1 MVITYPRPCP
11 TCGTKINNRSNFSRH
26 CEKKVDPVPCPH
38 CQSTFT
44 RKDDMLRHV
53 KKFHSEAAKR
63 KAKESAELLRLELL
77 HADKVTR
84 LSEDS
89 QTGGTVTRGMKRPA
103 EDSSFDV
110 KELKPEMKPQEKNE
124 EYNKGPTPLFVANVT
139 KLGSAKRWK
148 QNAVVNQKF
157 MMTLDQQRSP
167 KESEDLNIA
176 ATHAI
181 AEATDHLIE
190 ELQIPEDYWMTLQIG
205 SREHRR
211 DGLTGETWKIDV
223 GDFTKRA
230 AMTQAVLQN
239 LSHVLNS
246 GEFITNDVGFS
257 ASVLFS
263 RPERKG
269 GKRAGASP
277 GHKIWEQMAKE
288 SKCVCEIKKQ
298 GYSLLCPCH
307 RGDA

>member
-1 MVITYPRPCP
+1 MAITYPRPCP
-11 TCGTKINNRSNFSRH
+11 KCGTKINNRSNFSRHRKH

-89 QTGGTVTRGMKRPA
+89 QTGGAVTRGMKRPA
-103 EDSSFDV
+103 EDSNFDV

-148 QNAVVNQKF
+148 QNAVVNQ
-157 MMTLDQQRSP
+157 
-167 KESEDLNIA
+167 
-176 ATHAI
+176 
-181 AEATDHLIE
+181 
-190 ELQIPEDYWMTLQIG
+190 
-205 SREHRR
+205 
-211 DGLTGETWKIDV
+211 
-223 GDFTKRA
+223 
-230 AMTQAVLQN
+230 
-239 LSHVLNS
+239 NS
-246 GEFITNDVGFS
+246 
-257 ASVLFS
+257 
-263 RPERKG
+263 
-269 GKRAGASP
+269 
-277 GHKIWEQMAKE
+277 
-288 SKCVCEIKKQ
+288 
-298 GYSLLCPCH
+298 
-307 RGDA
+307 